1 MRTKKSKENI
11 YIVTTFAGV
20 FAVSEENKIKEYVPF
35 PKDPR
40 KVAVKMKA
48 AEQAIIR
55 EENELMQKFKGSDFV
70 FPEKKKGVEHWDKS
84 KEEFIRQNL
93 RKLAVEKA
101 FVKDQSEF
109 NQFLTKV
116 NIALTKA
123 EIKKAVKRDSL
134 VVQVNGAI
142 EELDKAI
149 NILTERLRE
158 FFSLHFP
165 EMDRIVSNHEK
176 YARIVEKFGSR
187 EKIED
192 PELKRFVKRSMGIDL
207 KKEDIDALQKFASQI
222 LELYKLRKSLED
234 YLDNLL
240 KEVAPNFRAL
250 AGSKIAGKL
259 IAQAGGLDKLAKMPS
274 STIQLLGAEKALFR
288 HLHGR
293 GKSPKHGVISSH
305 PLLQNAPK
313 NMKGKVARL
322 IASKLS
328 IAAKIDNFSKKNQSA
343 KLKSELEKK
352 VKETMKSR

>member
-1 MRTKKSKENI
+1 MGAKKVKRSI
-11 YIVTTFAGV
+11 YIVTTIAGV
-20 FAVSEENKIKEYVPF
+20 FAVSEDDKIKGYVPF

-40 KVAVKMKA
+40 KVADKIKT
-48 AEQAIIR
+48 AEQTIIK
-55 EENELMQKFKGSDFV
+55 EEKELMEKFKGSDFI
-70 FPEKKKGVEHWDKS
+70 FPEKKEGIKQWDKS
-84 KEEFIRQNL
+84 KEEFVRQNL
-93 RKLAVEKA
+93 RKLAVEKGI
-101 FVKDQSEF
+101 VKDQSEF

-123 EIKKAVKRDSL
+123 EIKKTVKRDSL

-142 EELDKAI
+142 DELDKAI

-165 EMDRIVSNHEK
+165 EMDRIIPNHER
-176 YARIVEKFGSR
+176 YAKIVEEFGSR
-187 EKIED
+187 EKIDD
-192 PELKRFVKRSMGIDL
+192 PELKRFVKNSMGIDL
-207 KKEDIDALQKFASQI
+207 KKEDVNALQKFASQI

-259 IAQAGGLDKLAKMPS
+259 IAQAGGLDRLAKMPS

-313 NMKGKVARL
+313 DMKGKVARL

-328 IAAKIDNFSKKNQSA
+328 IAAKLDNFSKKDQSS

-352 VKETMKSR
+352 IKETIKKK